1 MVKMVKSPELQT
13 QCNPCQ
19 IPVDFFGETDE
30 LILKFIQN
38 CKGPRIVKTIL
49 KKKNKV
55 GGLTYADFK
64 AKMKQQKSRQYG
76 DGTSIDI

>member
-1 MVKMVKSPELQT
+1 MLPNVFYLLNTISIKSSA
-13 QCNPCQ
+13 
-19 IPVDFFGETDE
+19 DFFVEIDM